1 MSLKLL
7 NNKIIS
13 NETRTPCRPG
23 MTRHRCCLL
32 LLLYLLLFLQ
42 LACTS
47 AWEKK
52 PEPTG
57 IVIEGVIIRNELA
70 YQVTE
75 VQLLVPSTGNF
86 VGCGNIMARTQC
98 STTFPNRDYFANEV
112 VVSWKEYGQP
122 QTSKPFVIRV
132 PDHLERGR
140 PALLE
145 VIIFSKG
152 QAGAKLVQ

>member
-1 MSLKLL
+1 
-7 NNKIIS
+7 
-13 NETRTPCRPG
+13 
-23 MTRHRCCLL
+23 MTRPRFWFL
-32 LLLYLLLFLQ
+32 LLLYLQLFLL

-47 AWEKK
+47 AREKK

-57 IVIEGVIIRNELA
+57 IEIEGIIIRNELA
-70 YQVTE
+70 FQVTE

-98 STTFPNRDYFANEV
+98 STTFPNRDYYANEV

-122 QTSKPFVIRV
+122 QTTNPFVVRI
-132 PDHLERGR
+132 PDHLEQGR
-140 PALLE
+140 PVLLE
-145 VIIFSKG
+145 VIIFNQG